1 MLERIHS
8 PLLFLLTLNVVL
20 LVLGSILEIFSAIIV
35 LTPLVIPLGVA
46 FGVHPV
52 HLGVIFLA
60 NMELG
65 FLFPPVG
72 LNLLLSSSRFGQPM
86 IVLYRDIIP
95 FLLILALGV
104 LLITYV
110 PALSVGVLRLMGR
123 I

>member
-1 MLERIHS
+1 
-8 PLLFLLTLNVVL
+8 LNVVL
-20 LVLGSILEIFSAIIV
+20 LVLGSVLEIFSAIIV

-60 NMELG
+60 NLELG

-86 IVLYRDIIP
+86 IVLYRDVIP
-95 FLLILALGV
+95 FLVILGLGV

>member
-1 MLERIHS
+1 
-8 PLLFLLTLNVVL
+8 
-20 LVLGSILEIFSAIIV
+20 
-35 LTPLVIPLGVA
+35 
-46 FGVHPV
+46 
-52 HLGVIFLA
+52 
-60 NMELG
+60 
-65 FLFPPVG
+65 
-72 LNLLLSSSRFGQPM
+72 M